1 MDIIGKRKF
10 VEVPGEKTH
19 ELPPLLVKT
28 SPDVKRL
35 DKMMC
40 IASEII
46 EQEDMVAD
54 RDGGTDDASVPADL
68 SRSNRELVLAND
80 LPLPSDFERR
90 KMDLA
95 LNLVDQYLGLL
106 QHWHWGDSVI
116 EWIRQC
122 EITFGAR
129 IELRHLLKNE
139 IWPHAG
145 RSSFV
150 RLLEDKSVRTQGV
163 DLEKAV
169 GLRLAFR
176 QMPPIRCCTD
186 QFLFYLNNSVANT
199 AYRTWQRMTPEPI
212 SSLPPER
219 FSFEVVNMSLAI
231 H

>member
-1 MDIIGKRKF
+1 MDIVGQRRF
-10 VEVPGEKTH
+10 VEVPGGKTH

-28 SPDVKRL
+28 VPEVKRL
-35 DKMMC
+35 DKIMC
-40 IASEII
+40 VAAEII
-46 EQEDMVAD
+46 EQEDMVPSVAAD
-54 RDGGTDDASVPADL
+54 RIAGEESV
-68 SRSNRELVLAND
+68 
-80 LPLPSDFERR
+80 ERR

-106 QHWHWGDSVI
+106 SHWHWGHAVI

-122 EITFGAR
+122 EITFGTR
-129 IELRHLLKNE
+129 IELRNLLRSDV
-139 IWPHAG
+139 WPHAG

-150 RLLEDKSVRTQGV
+150 TLLEDKAVKTEGV
-163 DLEKAV
+163 QLDKAV

-186 QFLFYLNNSVANT
+186 QFLFYLNNSVAKT
-199 AYRTWQRMTPEPI
+199 AYHTWLNMTPRPI

-219 FSFEVVNMSLAI
+219 FEFAIVNMSLDV